1 MTSGPTTSSSLIDRK
16 KEHENLQA
24 DSGLDLSSSILN
36 QLNKL
41 EKLSKKYSSLKQREK
56 DAIDGVSGTKTTK
69 FLQPKVTAYPGR
81 AGRSISSSMHTIT
94 SVKRETLLL

>member
-56 DAIDGVSGTKTTK
+56 NAVDGVSGTKTTK
-69 FLQPKVTAYPGR
+69 FLRPKVTAYPGR
-81 AGRSISSSMHTIT
+81 SVRST
-94 SVKRETLLL
+94 TLIL